1 MTKTLTDLESQAPQ
15 NSVKKKWVGNPLNN
29 SDIGYDSEW
38 DFVVPQ
44 STTGPFNPVKPE
56 IKD

>member
-1 MTKTLTDLESQAPQ
+1 MTKTSMDSESATQQ
-15 NSVKKKWVGNPLNN
+15 TSVKKKWVGNPLNN